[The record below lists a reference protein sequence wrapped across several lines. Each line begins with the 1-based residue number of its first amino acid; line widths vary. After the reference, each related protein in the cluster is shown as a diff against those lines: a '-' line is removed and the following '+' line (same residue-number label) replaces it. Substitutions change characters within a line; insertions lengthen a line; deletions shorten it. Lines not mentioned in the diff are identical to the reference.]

1 MVACT
6 ELRQLHRAYSAINL
20 NCCDGMTMRY
30 SLWVPTVVLRLI
42 EGSPR
47 RIRRLRDVLYVV
59 AGMEIALYIC

>member
-1 MVACT
+1 
-6 ELRQLHRAYSAINL
+6 
-20 NCCDGMTMRY
+20 MTMRY